1 MRASGGGIRNSP
13 VLQVQS
19 ENNMHI
25 WAVFVSEVH
34 LSIRCA
40 AGAKAVDFKSII
52 KSLYPESH
60 MIAVSLLV
68 MEENSFHVGIR

>member
-1 MRASGGGIRNSP
+1 MKASGGGIRNSP

-25 WAVFVSEVH
+25 WAVFVSGVH

-40 AGAKAVDFKSII
+40 AGAKAVAFKIS
-52 KSLYPESH
+52 KSLYPESL
-60 MIAVSLLV
+60 MKAVSLLV
-68 MEENSFHVGIR
+68 MEEDSFHAGIR